1 MRSDIA
7 ESDTT
12 WLAGALAKPVAT
24 LSPDLTCGEVYEMMA
39 GDDSNVARAIVVADR
54 PLGIVDRVSMLS
66 SFSRQYYREL
76 FTHRPVTR
84 LMDPRPVI
92 VEADQPIEAIGLQL
106 VANKPAALN
115 AGFIV
120 VREGRYL
127 GIGCS
132 VELLQLVARRARERA
147 HQLEDAHRRIRAF
160 NEELERR
167 VEERKIALR
176 AAQDE
181 LVRKERLSALGQLT
195 ATVAHELR
203 NPLSA
208 IRNTLFAMKEKTG
221 SAGLDFDRPLGR
233 IDRSISR
240 CDRIIDDLLDFTRAR
255 SLRLSRVAADAWLG
269 ELLDEQSVP
278 TEIKLVRRFD
288 AADCVVAL
296 DTDLM
301 HQAVINLIENAAQ
314 ALAEPL
320 GRDRLILVG
329 TRAVSDFYEVTIEDT
344 GIGIAADILPK
355 VFEPLFS
362 TKSFGTGLGLPTVK
376 QILDQ
381 HSGVITIASD
391 AGRGTRVTLRLPRE
405 AGQEIAA

>member
-1 MRSDIA
+1 M
-7 ESDTT
+7 ESDGAEAD
-12 WLAGALAKPVAT
+12 AGWRAAALTRSVAP

-39 GDDSNVARAIVVADR
+39 GDESNVARAVVIDDR
-54 PLGIVDRVSMLS
+54 PIGLVDRVSMLS

-84 LMDPRPVI
+84 LMDANPLI
-92 VEADQPIEAIGLQL
+92 VEAGQPIEAIGLQL
-106 VANKPAALN
+106 VANNQATLN

-120 VREGRYL
+120 VQDRRYL

-132 VELLQLVARRARERA
+132 VDLLKLVARRASERA

-167 VEERKIALR
+167 VEERTLALR
-176 AAQDE
+176 EAQQE
-181 LVRKERLSALGQLT
+181 LVRNERLSALGQLT

-221 SAGLDFDRPLGR
+221 SVGLDFERPLGR

-240 CDRIIDDLLDFTRAR
+240 CDRIIDDLLNFTRAR
-255 SLRLSRVAADAWLG
+255 SLRPSRTLADEWLG
-269 ELLDEQSVP
+269 ELLDEQP
-278 TEIKLVRRFD
+278 LAHDIRLVRRFG
-288 AADCVVAL
+288 AAGCAVAF

-301 HQAVINLIENAAQ
+301 QQAVSNLIENAAH
-314 ALAEPL
+314 ALADQD
-320 GRDRLILVG
+320 DRRITVA
-329 TRAVSDFYEVTIEDT
+329 TRPDGAFYEMTIEDT
-344 GIGIAADILPK
+344 GAGIAADVLPK

-381 HSGVITIASD
+381 HSGGITIASEP
-391 AGRGTRVTLRLPRE
+391 GRGTRVVVRLPRE